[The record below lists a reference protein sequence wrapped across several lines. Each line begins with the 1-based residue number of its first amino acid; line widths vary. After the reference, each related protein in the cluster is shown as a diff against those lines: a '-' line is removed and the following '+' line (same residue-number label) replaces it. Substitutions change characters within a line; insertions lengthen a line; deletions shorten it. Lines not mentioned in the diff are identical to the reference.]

1 MTADP
6 RLFAITGGPGSGK
19 TSLCVALAAQGIN
32 IAAESGR
39 AIIQAQQAES
49 GRALPW
55 VDPQAFAAAIF
66 AHDKDRY
73 AAALLQPGV
82 TLFDRSFPDNAAY
95 LTMLGLP
102 VPAELETACRQK
114 RFAEPVFIAPPW
126 KEIYTQDSER
136 KQDWAEAVRTYDAM
150 VAGYQH
156 YGYAL
161 VEVPRLSVSDRADFI
176 LDVMR
181 R

>member
-1 MTADP
+1 M
-6 RLFAITGGPGSGK
+6 FVITGGPGSGK
-19 TSLCVALAAQGIN
+19 TSLCAALAAQGIS

-39 AIIQAQQAES
+39 GIILAQQAKG

-55 VDPQAFAAAIF
+55 VDPQAFAAAVF
-66 AHDKDRY
+66 ARDEERY

-82 TLFDRSFPDNAAY
+82 TLFDRGFPDNAAY
-95 LTMLGLP
+95 LTILGLP
-102 VPAELETACRQK
+102 VPAALESACRQK

-126 KEIYTQDSER
+126 KEIFTQDSER

-150 VAGYQH
+150 VAGYQR
-156 YGYAL
+156 YGYTL
-161 VEVPRLSVSDRADFI
+161 VEVPRLSVCDRADFI